1 MAAQA
6 EEFGTTFRQEM
17 CLMVIHSTLHLLG
30 WDHMEETEKKEMF
43 ALQESI
49 LEELGEGS
57 LLTLAERQ
65 N

>member
-1 MAAQA
+1 
-6 EEFGTTFRQEM
+6 
-17 CLMVIHSTLHLLG
+17 MVIHSTLHLLG

-57 LLTLAERQ
+57 HLTLAERQ